1 MNLISI
7 SWDCANS
14 NASRAVII
22 FVMLAIGRLVWLS
35 FSKMIVPLSGAYNIA
50 LNAETD
56 GLSPSALEPE
66 LAPKDINE

>member
-1 MNLISI
+1 
-7 SWDCANS
+7 
-14 NASRAVII
+14 
-22 FVMLAIGRLVWLS
+22 MLAIGRLVWLS

-66 LAPKDINE
+66 LAPKDIN